1 MLEAVKV
8 KREADRE
15 TLIQVARTSLRT
27 KVHRDLA
34 DLLTEVS
41 NTVFKGN
48 WERGNKPSM
57 ILQVF
62 CELLQLIPLKN
73 SDAVFSFSVFPSL
86 ILSSPFST
94 HFLYTPA
101 FPSSPQIILIEYQFV
116 QAEYFPNKVACTC
129 LSVRMVCVSLHP
141 YHMGG
146 TFQATAR
153 VQDSDFFQRAGRE
166 MVLTRI
172 LSMIKT

>member
-1 MLEAVKV
+1 M

-48 WERGNKPSM
+48 LERGNKPSV

-73 SDAVFSFSVFPSL
+73 SDAAFSFSVFPSL
-86 ILSSPFST
+86 ILSST

-101 FPSSPQIILIEYQFV
+101 FPSSPQIILIKYQFV

-141 YHMGG
+141 YHTGG

-153 VQDSDFFQRAGRE
+153 VQDSDFFQRAGKE
-166 MVLTRI
+166 MVLTCI
-172 LSMIKT
+172 LSMIQT